1 MKKLLTILLP
11 ILAVVG
17 FSSIFIVDETQQV
30 VILQLGK
37 PVKTVTE
44 PGLNVK
50 LPFPFQEKITFDDR
64 LLEYDSPPEE
74 ILSKDKKSLIVDNYV
89 RWKIV
94 YPLQFLK
101 TVQAIPTAKSRMDDI
116 VYSEL
121 RRELGTHDMVEII
134 TENREE
140 IMDIVTRQSNSATLA
155 YGISVV
161 DVRIR
166 RVDLPAENE
175 ESIYARME
183 AERKRQANKFRSEGE
198 EEAQKI
204 RAATDRDKTI
214 ILADAYKE
222 AEKIRGEGDAK
233 AVQIYAR
240 SYSADPKFYE
250 FVRTLDTYKKV
261 VDDKTTLVLPSGS
274 KLFKLLMDGKKF

>member
-1 MKKLLTILLP
+1 MKRLLALILPVLG
-11 ILAVVG
+11 LVG
-17 FSSIFIVDETQQV
+17 LSSIFIVDETQQV

-37 PVKTVTE
+37 PVRTITE
-44 PGLNVK
+44 PGFNAK
-50 LPFPFQEKITFDDR
+50 LPFPFQERIVFDDR

-94 YPLQFLK
+94 DPLQSLK

-134 TENREE
+134 TQNREE
-140 IMDIVTRQSNSATLA
+140 IMDVVTKASNEATLS
-155 YGISVV
+155 YGISVI

-166 RVDLPAENE
+166 RVDLPSENE

-183 AERKRQANKFRSEGE
+183 AERKRQANKFRSEGS

-233 AVQIYAR
+233 AVQVYAR
-240 SYSADPKFYE
+240 SYSSDPKFYE
-250 FVRTLDTYKKV
+250 FVRTLDAYKKV
-261 VDDKTTLVLPSGS
+261 VDDKTTLVLPSDS
-274 KLFKLLMDGKKF
+274 KLFKLLIEGK

>member
-1 MKKLLTILLP
+1 MKRLLALILPVLG
-11 ILAVVG
+11 LVG
-17 FSSIFIVDETQQV
+17 LSSVFIVDETQQV

-37 PVKTVTE
+37 PVRTITE
-44 PGLNVK
+44 PGFNAK
-50 LPFPFQEKITFDDR
+50 LPFPFQERIVFDDR

-89 RWKIV
+89 RWKIID
-94 YPLQFLK
+94 PLQFLK

-134 TENREE
+134 TQNREE
-140 IMDIVTRQSNSATLA
+140 IMDVVTKASNEATLS
-155 YGISVV
+155 YGISVI

-166 RVDLPAENE
+166 RVDLPSENV

-183 AERKRQANKFRSEGE
+183 AERKRQANKFRSEGS

-233 AVQIYAR
+233 AVQVYAR
-240 SYSADPKFYE
+240 SYSSDPKFYE
-250 FVRTLDTYKKV
+250 FVRTLDAYKKV
-261 VDDKTTLVLPSGS
+261 VDDKTTLVLPSDS
-274 KLFKLLMDGKKF
+274 KLFKLLIEGK

>member
-1 MKKLLTILLP
+1 MKKALSLLLP
-11 ILAVVG
+11 VIALVG
-17 FSSIFIVDETQQV
+17 FSSIFIVDETEQV

-37 PVKTVTE
+37 PVKTVTK
-44 PGLNVK
+44 PGLNFK
-50 LPFPFQEKITFDDR
+50 LPFPIQEKITFDDR

-94 YPLQFLK
+94 DPLQFLK

-140 IMDIVTRQSNSATLA
+140 IMDVITRESNSATLD

-175 ESIYARME
+175 TSIYARME

-222 AEKIRGEGDAK
+222 AERIRGEGDAK
-233 AVQIYAR
+233 AVQVYAR
-240 SYSADPKFYE
+240 SYSSDPKFYE

-261 VDDKTTLVLPSGS
+261 VDDKTTLVLPSDS
-274 KLFKLLMDGKKF
+274 KLFKLLLDGK

>member
-1 MKKLLTILLP
+1 MKRLLALILPVLG
-11 ILAVVG
+11 LVG
-17 FSSIFIVDETQQV
+17 LSSVFITDETQQV

-37 PVKTVTE
+37 PVRTITE
-44 PGLNVK
+44 PGFNAK
-50 LPFPFQEKITFDDR
+50 LPFPFQERIVFDDR

-89 RWKIV
+89 RWKIID
-94 YPLQFLK
+94 PLQFLK

-134 TENREE
+134 TQNREE
-140 IMDIVTRQSNSATLA
+140 IMDVVTKASNEATLS
-155 YGISVV
+155 YGISVI

-166 RVDLPAENE
+166 RVDLPSENE

-183 AERKRQANKFRSEGE
+183 AERKRQANKFRSEGS

-233 AVQIYAR
+233 AVQVYAR
-240 SYSADPKFYE
+240 SYSSDPKFYE
-250 FVRTLDTYKKV
+250 FVRTLDAYKKV
-261 VDDKTTLVLPSGS
+261 VDDKTTLVLPSDS
-274 KLFKLLMDGKKF
+274 KLFKLLIEGK

>member
-1 MKKLLTILLP
+1 MKKVIALILP
-11 ILAVVG
+11 VLALVG
-17 FSSIFIVDETQQV
+17 LSSIFVVDETQQV
-30 VILQLGK
+30 VLLQLGK
-37 PVKTVTE
+37 PVRTITE
-44 PGLNVK
+44 PGFNAK
-50 LPFPFQEKITFDDR
+50 LPFPFQEKIVFDDR
-64 LLEYDSPPEE
+64 LLEYDSPPEA

-94 YPLQFLK
+94 DPLQFLK

-140 IMDIVTRQSNSATLA
+140 IMDVVTKASNEATLS
-155 YGISVV
+155 YGISVI

-166 RVDLPAENE
+166 RVDLPSENE

-183 AERKRQANKFRSEGE
+183 AERKRQANKFRSEGS

-233 AVQIYAR
+233 AVQVYAK

-250 FVRTLDTYKKV
+250 FVRTLDAYKKV
-261 VDDKTTLVLPSGS
+261 VDDKTTLVLPSDS
-274 KLFKLLMDGKKF
+274 KLFKLLIEGK

>member
-1 MKKLLTILLP
+1 MKKILSVLLP
-11 ILAVVG
+11 VLALVG
-17 FSSIFIVDETQQV
+17 FSSIFIVDETEQV

-37 PVKTVTE
+37 PVKTVTN
-44 PGLNVK
+44 PGINFK
-50 LPFPFQEKITFDDR
+50 LPFPLQEKITFDDR

-94 YPLQFLK
+94 DPLQFLK
-101 TVQAIPTAKSRMDDI
+101 TVQAVPTAKSRMDDI

-140 IMDIVTRQSNSATLA
+140 IMDIVTRQSNLATLA

-233 AVQIYAR
+233 AVQVYAK

-250 FVRTLDTYKKV
+250 FVRTLDAYKKV
-261 VDDKTTLVLPSGS
+261 VDDKTTLVLPSDS
-274 KLFKLLMDGKKF
+274 KLFKLLMDGN

>member
-1 MKKLLTILLP
+1 MKKILTGIGAILFLLGLT
-11 ILAVVG
+11 
-17 FSSIFIVDETQQV
+17 SIFIVDETEQV
-30 VILQLGK
+30 VVLQFGK
-37 PVKTVTE
+37 PVRIITE
-44 PGLNVK
+44 PGLHIKV
-50 LPFPFQEKITFDDR
+50 PFPIQEKNVFDNR

-94 YPLQFLK
+94 DPLQFLK
-101 TVQAIPTAKSRMDDI
+101 TVQAIPTALSRMDDI

-140 IMDIVTRQSNSATLA
+140 LMEEVTVASNKATQD
-155 YGISVV
+155 YGIEVV

-166 RVDLPAENE
+166 RVDLPSQNE
-175 ESIYARME
+175 ESIYARMD

-204 RAATDRDKTI
+204 RATTDRDKTI
-214 ILADAYKE
+214 ILADAYKQ
-222 AEKIRGEGDAK
+222 AERIRGEGDAK
-233 AVQIYAR
+233 AVEVYADA
-240 SYSADPKFYE
+240 YSADPKFYE
-250 FVRTLDTYKKV
+250 FVRTLDAYKKII
-261 VDDKTTLVLPSGS
+261 DDKTMLVLPSDS
-274 KLFKLLMDGKKF
+274 RLFKLLLDK

>member
-1 MKKLLTILLP
+1 MKRLLALILPVLG
-11 ILAVVG
+11 LVG
-17 FSSIFIVDETQQV
+17 LSSIFVVDETQQV

-37 PVKTVTE
+37 PVRTITE
-44 PGLNVK
+44 PGFNAK
-50 LPFPFQEKITFDDR
+50 LPFPFQERIVFDDR

-94 YPLQFLK
+94 DPLQFLK

-134 TENREE
+134 TQNREE
-140 IMDIVTRQSNSATLA
+140 IMDVVTKASNEATLS
-155 YGISVV
+155 YGISVI

-166 RVDLPAENE
+166 RVDLPSENE

-183 AERKRQANKFRSEGE
+183 AERKRQANKFRSEGS

-233 AVQIYAR
+233 AVQVYAR
-240 SYSADPKFYE
+240 SYSSDPKFYE
-250 FVRTLDTYKKV
+250 FVRTLDAYKKV
-261 VDDKTTLVLPSGS
+261 VDDKTTLVLPSDS
-274 KLFKLLMDGKKF
+274 KLFKLLIEGK

>member
-1 MKKLLTILLP
+1 MKK
-11 ILAVVG
+11 ILAGIGVILVFLG
-17 FSSIFIVDETQQV
+17 LTSIFIVDETEQV
-30 VILQLGK
+30 VVLQFGK
-37 PVKTVTE
+37 PVRIITE
-44 PGLNVK
+44 PGLHIKV
-50 LPFPFQEKITFDDR
+50 PFPIQEKNVFDNR

-94 YPLQFLK
+94 DPLQFLK
-101 TVQAIPTAKSRMDDI
+101 TVQAIPTALSRMDDI

-140 IMDIVTRQSNSATLA
+140 LMEKVTVASNEATQD
-155 YGISVV
+155 YGIEVV

-166 RVDLPAENE
+166 RVDLPSQNE
-175 ESIYARME
+175 ESIYARMD

-204 RAATDRDKTI
+204 RATTDRDKTI
-214 ILADAYKE
+214 ILADAYKQ
-222 AEKIRGEGDAK
+222 AERIRGEGDAK
-233 AVQIYAR
+233 AVEVYADA
-240 SYSADPKFYE
+240 YSADPKFYE
-250 FVRTLDTYKKV
+250 FVRTLDAYKKII
-261 VDDKTTLVLPSGS
+261 DDKTMLVLPSDS
-274 KLFKLLMDGKKF
+274 RLFKLLLGK

>member
-1 MKKLLTILLP
+1 MKKILIGIGAILVFLGLTS
-11 ILAVVG
+11 V
-17 FSSIFIVDETQQV
+17 FIVDETEQV
-30 VILQLGK
+30 VILQFGK
-37 PVKTVTE
+37 PVRIITE
-44 PGLNVK
+44 PGLRMKV
-50 LPFPFQEKITFDDR
+50 PFPIQEKNVFDNR

-94 YPLQFLK
+94 DPLQFLK
-101 TVQAIPTAKSRMDDI
+101 TVQAIPTALSRMDDI

-140 IMDIVTRQSNSATLA
+140 LMEKVTVASNLSTRD
-155 YGISVV
+155 YGIEVV

-166 RVDLPAENE
+166 RVDLPSQNE
-175 ESIYARME
+175 ESIYARMD

-204 RAATDRDKTI
+204 RATTDRDKTI
-214 ILADAYKE
+214 ILADAYKQ
-222 AEKIRGEGDAK
+222 AERIRGEGDAK
-233 AVQIYAR
+233 AVEVYADA
-240 SYSADPKFYE
+240 YSADPKFYE
-250 FVRTLDTYKKV
+250 FVRTLDAYKKIIN
-261 VDDKTTLVLPSGS
+261 DKTMLVIPSDS
-274 KLFKLLMDGKKF
+274 RLFKLLLDK

>member
-1 MKKLLTILLP
+1 MKKILIGIGAILVFLGLTS
-11 ILAVVG
+11 V
-17 FSSIFIVDETQQV
+17 FIVDETEQV
-30 VILQLGK
+30 VILQFGK
-37 PVKTVTE
+37 PVRIITE
-44 PGLNVK
+44 PGLHMKV
-50 LPFPFQEKITFDDR
+50 PFPFQEKNVFDNR

-94 YPLQFLK
+94 DPLQFLK
-101 TVQAIPTAKSRMDDI
+101 TVQAIPTALSRMDDI

-140 IMDIVTRQSNSATLA
+140 LMEKVTVASNLSTRD
-155 YGISVV
+155 YGIEVV

-166 RVDLPAENE
+166 RVDLPSQNE
-175 ESIYARME
+175 ESIYARMD

-204 RAATDRDKTI
+204 RATTDRDKTI
-214 ILADAYKE
+214 ILADAYKQ
-222 AEKIRGEGDAK
+222 AERIRGEGDAK
-233 AVQIYAR
+233 AVEVYADA
-240 SYSADPKFYE
+240 YSADPKFYE
-250 FVRTLDTYKKV
+250 FVRTLDAYKKII
-261 VDDKTTLVLPSGS
+261 DDKTMLVLPSDS
-274 KLFKLLMDGKKF
+274 RLFKLLLDK

>member
-1 MKKLLTILLP
+1 MKKILTAIGVILVFLG
-11 ILAVVG
+11 LT
-17 FSSIFIVDETQQV
+17 SIFIVDETEQV
-30 VILQLGK
+30 VVLQFGK
-37 PVKTVTE
+37 PVRIITE
-44 PGLNVK
+44 PGLHMKV
-50 LPFPFQEKITFDDR
+50 PFPIQEKNVFDNR

-94 YPLQFLK
+94 DPLQFLK
-101 TVQAIPTAKSRMDDI
+101 TVQAIPTALSRMDDI

-140 IMDIVTRQSNSATLA
+140 LMEKVTVASNRATQD
-155 YGISVV
+155 YGIKVV

-166 RVDLPAENE
+166 RVDLPSQNE
-175 ESIYARME
+175 ESIYARMD

-204 RAATDRDKTI
+204 RATTDRDKTI

-222 AEKIRGEGDAK
+222 AEQIRGQGDAK
-233 AVQIYAR
+233 AVEVYAKA
-240 SYSADPKFYE
+240 YSVDPKFYE
-250 FVRTLDTYKKV
+250 FVRTLDAYKKI
-261 VDDKTTLVLPSGS
+261 VDDKTMLVLPSDS
-274 KLFKLLMDGKKF
+274 RLFKLLLDK

>member
-1 MKKLLTILLP
+1 MKRLLALILPVLG
-11 ILAVVG
+11 LVG
-17 FSSIFIVDETQQV
+17 LSSIFIVDETQQV

-37 PVKTVTE
+37 PVRTITQ
-44 PGLNVK
+44 PGFNAK
-50 LPFPFQEKITFDDR
+50 LPFPFQERIVFDDR

-94 YPLQFLK
+94 DPLQFLK

-134 TENREE
+134 TQNREE
-140 IMDIVTRQSNSATLA
+140 IMDVVTKASNEATLS
-155 YGISVV
+155 YGISVI

-166 RVDLPAENE
+166 RVDLPSENE

-183 AERKRQANKFRSEGE
+183 AERKRQANKFRSEGS

-233 AVQIYAR
+233 AVQVYAR
-240 SYSADPKFYE
+240 SYSSDPKFYE
-250 FVRTLDTYKKV
+250 FVRTLDAYKKV
-261 VDDKTTLVLPSGS
+261 VDDKTTLVLPSDS
-274 KLFKLLMDGKKF
+274 KLFKLLIEVK

>member
-1 MKKLLTILLP
+1 MKKILTGIGAILV
-11 ILAVVG
+11 ILG
-17 FSSIFIVDETQQV
+17 LTSIFIVDETEQV
-30 VILQLGK
+30 VVLQFGK
-37 PVKTVTE
+37 PVRIITE
-44 PGLNVK
+44 PGLHIKV
-50 LPFPFQEKITFDDR
+50 PFPIQEKNVFDNR

-94 YPLQFLK
+94 DPLQFLK
-101 TVQAIPTAKSRMDDI
+101 TVQAIPTALSRMDDI

-140 IMDIVTRQSNSATLA
+140 LMEKVTVASNKATQD
-155 YGISVV
+155 YGIEVV

-166 RVDLPAENE
+166 RVDLPSQNE
-175 ESIYARME
+175 ESIYARMD

-204 RAATDRDKTI
+204 RATTDRDKTI
-214 ILADAYKE
+214 ILADAYKQ
-222 AEKIRGEGDAK
+222 AERIRGEGDAK
-233 AVQIYAR
+233 AVEVYADA
-240 SYSADPKFYE
+240 YSADPKFYE
-250 FVRTLDTYKKV
+250 FVRTLDAYKKII
-261 VDDKTTLVLPSGS
+261 DDKTMLVLPSDS
-274 KLFKLLMDGKKF
+274 RLFKLLLGK

>member
-1 MKKLLTILLP
+1 MNKLLTILLP
-11 ILAVVG
+11 TLAVAC

-37 PVKTVTE
+37 PVKTVTK

-94 YPLQFLK
+94 DPLQFLK

-222 AEKIRGEGDAK
+222 AEKIRGEGDAR

-250 FVRTLDTYKKV
+250 FVRTLDTYKQV

-274 KLFKLLMDGKKF
+274 KLFKLLMDGK

>member
-1 MKKLLTILLP
+1 MKKIFTFILPVLLL
-11 ILAVVG
+11 VG
-17 FSSIFIVDETQQV
+17 FSSIFIVDETNQV

-37 PVKTVTE
+37 PVKTVTK
-44 PGLNVK
+44 PGINLK

-74 ILSKDKKSLIVDNYV
+74 ILSRDKKTLIVDNYV

-94 YPLQFLK
+94 DPLQFLK

-134 TENREE
+134 TQNREE
-140 IMDIVTRQSNSATLA
+140 IMNVVTRASNEATLS

-166 RVDLPAENE
+166 RVDLPSQNE

-250 FVRTLDTYKKV
+250 FVRTLDAYKKV

-274 KLFKLLMDGKKF
+274 KLFKLLMDGK

>member
-50 LPFPFQEKITFDDR
+50 LPFPLQEKITFDDR

-94 YPLQFLK
+94 DPLQFLK

-140 IMDIVTRQSNSATLA
+140 IMDIVTRQSNAATLA

-233 AVQIYAR
+233 AVQVYAG

-274 KLFKLLMDGKKF
+274 KLFKLLMDGK

>member
-1 MKKLLTILLP
+1 MKKILLGLVG
-11 ILAVVG
+11 ILVLLGLTTV
-17 FSSIFIVDETQQV
+17 FIVDETEQV
-30 VILQLGK
+30 VILAFGK
-37 PVKTVTE
+37 PVRTIVE
-44 PGLNVK
+44 PGINMKV
-50 LPFPFQEKITFDDR
+50 PFPLQEKIKFDDR

-74 ILSKDKKSLIVDNYV
+74 ILSKDKKTLIVDNYV

-94 YPLQFLK
+94 DPLQFLK
-101 TVQAIPTAKSRMDDI
+101 TVQAIPTALSRMDDI

-134 TENREE
+134 TENREKLME
-140 IMDIVTRQSNSATLA
+140 IVTFNSNNATLD
-155 YGISVV
+155 YGIEVL

-183 AERKRQANKFRSEGE
+183 AERNRQANKFRSEGE

-204 RAATDRDKTI
+204 RASTDRDKTI

-222 AEKIRGEGDAK
+222 AEGIRGEGDAK
-233 AVQIYAR
+233 AVEVYANA
-240 SYSADPKFYE
+240 YSADPKFYE
-250 FVRTLDTYKKV
+250 FVRTLDTYKKII
-261 VDDKTTLVLPSGS
+261 DDKTTLVLPADSR
-274 KLFKLLMDGKKF
+274 LFKLLLGK

>member
-17 FSSIFIVDETQQV
+17 FTSIFIVDETQQV

-89 RWKIV
+89 RWKIID
-94 YPLQFLK
+94 PLQFLK

-183 AERKRQANKFRSEGE
+183 AERKRQANNFRSEGE

-274 KLFKLLMDGKKF
+274 KLFKLLMDGK

>member
-1 MKKLLTILLP
+1 MKKALSLLLP
-11 ILAVVG
+11 VIALVG
-17 FSSIFIVDETQQV
+17 FSAIFIVDETEQV

-37 PVKTVTE
+37 PVKTVTK
-44 PGLNVK
+44 PGLNFK
-50 LPFPFQEKITFDDR
+50 LPFPIQEKITFDDR

-94 YPLQFLK
+94 DPLQFLK

-140 IMDIVTRQSNSATLA
+140 IMDVITRESNSATLD

-175 ESIYARME
+175 ASIYARME

-222 AEKIRGEGDAK
+222 AERIRGEGDAK
-233 AVQIYAR
+233 AVQVYAR
-240 SYSADPKFYE
+240 SYSSDPKFYE

-261 VDDKTTLVLPSGS
+261 VDDKTTLVLPSDS
-274 KLFKLLMDGKKF
+274 KLFKLLIDGK

>member
-1 MKKLLTILLP
+1 MKRLLALALP
-11 ILAVVG
+11 IITLIG
-17 FSSIFIVDETQQV
+17 LSSVFIVDETQQV

-37 PVKTVTE
+37 PVKTVLE
-44 PGLNVK
+44 PGFNYK
-50 LPFPFQEKITFDDR
+50 LPFPFQEKIVFDDR
-64 LLEYDSPPEE
+64 LLEYDSPPEA

-94 YPLQFLK
+94 DPLQFLK

-140 IMDIVTRQSNSATLA
+140 IMDVVTKASNSATLS
-155 YGISVV
+155 YGISVI

-166 RVDLPAENE
+166 RVDLPSENE

-183 AERKRQANKFRSEGE
+183 AERKRQANKFRSEGS

-214 ILADAYKE
+214 ILANAYKE
-222 AEKIRGEGDAK
+222 AERIRGEGDAK
-233 AVQIYAR
+233 AVQIYAK
-240 SYSADPKFYE
+240 SYSSDPKFYE
-250 FVRTLDTYKKV
+250 FVRTLDAYKKV
-261 VDDKTTLVLPSGS
+261 VDDNTTLVLPSNS
-274 KLFKLLMDGKKF
+274 KLFKLLMDGK

>member
-1 MKKLLTILLP
+1 MKKILTGIGAILVFLG
-11 ILAVVG
+11 LT
-17 FSSIFIVDETQQV
+17 SIFIVDETEQV
-30 VILQLGK
+30 VVLQFGK
-37 PVKTVTE
+37 PVRIITE
-44 PGLNVK
+44 PGLHMKV
-50 LPFPFQEKITFDDR
+50 PFPIQEKNVFDNR

-94 YPLQFLK
+94 DPLQFLK
-101 TVQAIPTAKSRMDDI
+101 TVQAIPTALSRMDDI

-140 IMDIVTRQSNSATLA
+140 LMETVTVASNRATQD
-155 YGISVV
+155 YGIEVV

-166 RVDLPAENE
+166 RVDLPSQNE
-175 ESIYARME
+175 ESIYARMD

-204 RAATDRDKTI
+204 RATTDRDKTI

-222 AEKIRGEGDAK
+222 AEGIRGEGDAK
-233 AVQIYAR
+233 AVEVYADA
-240 SYSADPKFYE
+240 YSADPKFYE
-250 FVRTLDTYKKV
+250 FVRTLDAYKKII
-261 VDDKTTLVLPSGS
+261 DDKTMLVLPSDS
-274 KLFKLLMDGKKF
+274 RLFKLLLDK

>member
-37 PVKTVTE
+37 PVKTVTK

-94 YPLQFLK
+94 DPLQFLK

-140 IMDIVTRQSNSATLA
+140 IMDIVTRQSNSATQA

-222 AEKIRGEGDAK
+222 AEKIRGEGDAR

-250 FVRTLDTYKKV
+250 FVRTLDTYKQV

-274 KLFKLLMDGKKF
+274 KLFKLLMDGK

>member
-1 MKKLLTILLP
+1 MKKIFTFILPVLLL
-11 ILAVVG
+11 VG
-17 FSSIFIVDETQQV
+17 FSSIFIVDETNQV

-37 PVKTVTE
+37 PVKTVTK
-44 PGLNVK
+44 PGINLK

-74 ILSKDKKSLIVDNYV
+74 ILSKDKKTLIVDNYV

-94 YPLQFLK
+94 DPLQFLK

-140 IMDIVTRQSNSATLA
+140 IMDVVTRASNKATLS

-166 RVDLPAENE
+166 RVDLPSQNE

-250 FVRTLDTYKKV
+250 FVRTLDAYKKV

-274 KLFKLLMDGKKF
+274 KLFKLLMDGK

>member
-11 ILAVVG
+11 VLAVVG

-37 PVKTVTE
+37 PVKTITE

-50 LPFPFQEKITFDDR
+50 LPFPLQEKITFDDR

-89 RWKIV
+89 RWKIID
-94 YPLQFLK
+94 PLQFLK

-140 IMDIVTRQSNSATLA
+140 IMDIVTLQSNTATLS

-274 KLFKLLMDGKKF
+274 KLFKLLIDGK

>member
-1 MKKLLTILLP
+1 MKKLILVLAAGAAIVGLTS
-11 ILAVVG
+11 V
-17 FSSIFIVDETQQV
+17 FIVDETEQV

-37 PVKTVTE
+37 PVRNITT
-44 PGLNVK
+44 PGLNIK
-50 LPFPFQEKITFDDR
+50 APFPFQDKIVFDDR

-74 ILSKDKKSLIVDNYV
+74 ILSKDKKTLIVDNYV

-94 YPLQFLK
+94 DPLQFLR
-101 TVQAIPTAKSRMDDI
+101 TVQAIPTALSRMDDI

-134 TENREE
+134 TENREQ
-140 IMDIVTRQSNSATLA
+140 IMEVVTEQSNNATLD
-155 YGISVV
+155 YGISVI

-166 RVDLPAENE
+166 RVDLPAQNE

-183 AERKRQANKFRSEGE
+183 AERERQANKFRSEGE

-204 RAATDRDKTI
+204 RASTDKDKTI
-214 ILADAYKE
+214 ILADSYKE
-222 AEKIRGEGDAK
+222 AERIKGEGDAR
-233 AVQIYAR
+233 AVEIYAK

-250 FVRTLDTYKKV
+250 FVRTLDAYKKLI
-261 VDDKTTLVLPSGS
+261 DDQTTLVLPSDS
-274 KLFKLLMDGKKF
+274 KIFELLMK

>member
-1 MKKLLTILLP
+1 MKRVIALILP
-11 ILAVVG
+11 VLALVG
-17 FSSIFIVDETQQV
+17 LSSIFIVDETQQV
-30 VILQLGK
+30 VLLQLGK
-37 PVKTVTE
+37 PVRTITE
-44 PGLNVK
+44 PGFNAK
-50 LPFPFQEKITFDDR
+50 LPFPFQEKIVFDDR
-64 LLEYDSPPEE
+64 LLEYDSPPEA

-94 YPLQFLK
+94 DPLQFLK

-140 IMDIVTRQSNSATLA
+140 IMDVVTKASNEATLS
-155 YGISVV
+155 YGISVI

-166 RVDLPAENE
+166 RVDLPSENE

-183 AERKRQANKFRSEGE
+183 AERKRQANKFRSEGS

-214 ILADAYKE
+214 ILADAYRE

-233 AVQIYAR
+233 AVQVYAK

-250 FVRTLDTYKKV
+250 FVRTLDAYKKV
-261 VDDKTTLVLPSGS
+261 VDDKTTLVLPSDS
-274 KLFKLLMDGKKF
+274 KLFKLLIEGK